1 LDHNFLP
8 YPAEVPHHS
17 ADTSRSA
24 TRESSLYRVCDGQ
37 PRKALYF
44 AFYRQEPTLW
54 QLSVQLNEVYNST
67 RLLKGGQS
75 MPTRSIVF
83 LISTVLSCL
92 ALSVTLRAQAG
103 GDVTEQIKQMQQESR
118 TAQMKNDVS
127 WAQQHLADGFVAGDS
142 WGEWE
147 TKEDFVKDLQNKT
160 NKWKSGDVSDVQ
172 VATFG
177 SNTAVSHYKFT
188 YDAEI
193 RGTHRARTV
202 ICSDTWIN
210 DSGTWKTASTHCSM
224 VKGK

>member
-1 LDHNFLP
+1 
-8 YPAEVPHHS
+8 
-17 ADTSRSA
+17 
-24 TRESSLYRVCDGQ
+24 
-37 PRKALYF
+37 
-44 AFYRQEPTLW
+44 
-54 QLSVQLNEVYNST
+54 
-67 RLLKGGQS
+67 
-75 MPTRSIVF
+75 MPTKRIVL

-103 GDVTEQIKQMQQESR
+103 GDVTEQIKQLQQESR

-127 WAQQHLADGFVAGDS
+127 WAQQQ
-142 WGEWE
+142 WE

-160 NKWKSGDVSDVQ
+160 NKWKSGDISDVQ

-177 SNTAVSHYKFT
+177 SNTAVSRYKFT
-188 YDAEI
+188 YDAQI